1 MTLTYR
7 PYTSIKGH
15 WIWDTPG
22 KVGCAKDEAVDV
34 LTDPSSAESPQ
45 WTVIGVSI
53 IGCGGSTQA
62 ENESIVT
69 PSTTKEA
76 KVAAFSVAISTA
88 AVSIT
93 VCPDLQSVVS

>member
-1 MTLTYR
+1 MTITYR
-7 PYTSIKGH
+7 PNTSIKGH
-15 WIWDTPG
+15 WIGDTAG
-22 KVGCAKDEAVDV
+22 EVGCAKGEAVI
-34 LTDPSSAESPQ
+34 TDLSSAVSAQ
-45 WTVIGVSI
+45 WTVIGISI
-53 IGCGGSTQA
+53 IGCGCSTQA

-93 VCPDLQSVVS
+93 VCPDLQPVVS